1 MEDHAVT
8 ETITDKEAFV
18 FISRKKFQNLKQ
30 RDFDETF
37 ASAVLTGPSETE
49 EAEDAGNPHFRNRV
63 QVVVVSTITFRP
75 RVAVV

>member
-37 ASAVLTGPSETE
+37 ASAVLTGPK